1 MHSLTYKEEN
11 DLLIKIFKAKGEDFI
26 VENGVPLLYGRSGW
40 SDYDYCSVGVDDR
53 LLYLKIAKDWKT
65 RGLI

>member
-1 MHSLTYKEEN
+1 MNEIVKEEN
-11 DLLIKIFKAKGEDFI
+11 ELLIKLFKAKGEDFI

-40 SDYDYCSVGVDDR
+40 SDYDYCNVILDER
-53 LLYLKIAKDWKT
+53 YMYLKIAADWKS